1 MADEQRVSQGGVT
14 VGAELASATQR
25 VSQGGVTVGAT
36 LVFKMQTS
44 QVGVTVPSE
53 LAAPDLWVSQVG
65 VTVIS
70 HVIPDPPTALA
81 AVATGASTIA
91 ITWTNNVMDRTALWL
106 QRGPDG
112 LVWSD
117 TFVIGPNETG
127 YLDAGLLPST
137 IYYYRIAAVINGV
150 VGTYTAAV
158 NATTLAAAGGAFPVI
173 WRLTRR
179 HRGR

>member
-14 VGAELASATQR
+14 VGAELASAAER
-25 VSQGGVTVGAT
+25 
-36 LVFKMQTS
+36 
-44 QVGVTVPSE
+44 
-53 LAAPDLWVSQVG
+53 VSQVG
-65 VTVIS
+65 VTVLSTAEQSLRVSQAGVTVIA

-150 VGTYTAAV
+150 VGAYTAAV

-179 HRGR
+179 RRGQ